1 LKQWFVRRGATAVA
15 LSIVALGYCTNT
27 SAASAAQPHLSI
39 TTSLVTFGT
48 TTLGD
53 YSTSSFSLTNQGPS
67 SDTIDLATEATFSG
81 AIPNDY
87 FAAPGSDCPG
97 NGTSTIVLGPG
108 SSCSVDLYFYPSG
121 LGERDA
127 NLSIR
132 GSADSSSGAVS
143 LSLQGAGAV
152 GYYGVD
158 THGYV
163 SGLGDANV
171 YRAPALSL
179 NAPIVG
185 MASTGN
191 DLGYWLVAADGG
203 IFSYGD
209 AQFYGSTGSI
219 RLNKPIVGMTP
230 TRDGRGYWFVAS
242 DGGIFAYGDAQ
253 FYGSRGG
260 QPLNAPIVGMAVT
273 PDGGGYWLVATD
285 GGIFSYG
292 DARFYGSTGSIHL
305 NQPIV
310 GMATTPDGGGYW
322 FDASDGGIFSY
333 GDARFYGSTGSIH
346 LNQPIVGMAT
356 TPDGG
361 GYWFDA
367 SDGGIFSY
375 GDAQFFGARGGQN
388 GSAPIVG
395 MAAMPGGGGYWVI
408 AANGVVGMYGDA
420 PALGWATDFNP
431 IVGMAVDGGPVLQQ
445 SLGITVLRSD
455 FAAGVHPGQQ
465 SPPH

>member
-1 LKQWFVRRGATAVA
+1 MSQRFVLLGATALV
-15 LSIVALGYCTNT
+15 LSIVALGSLAIT
-27 SAASAAQPHLSI
+27 SAANAAEPHLSI
-39 TTSLVTFGT
+39 TTSLVTFDT
-48 TTLGD
+48 ATLGN
-53 YSTSSFSLTNQGPS
+53 YSTSTFSLTNDGS
-67 SDTIDLATEATFSG
+67 SNDTIDLATEATFSG
-81 AIPNDY
+81 ATPNDY
-87 FAAPGSDCPG
+87 FAAPGSDCPKS
-97 NGTSTIVLGPG
+97 GTSTIVLGPG
-108 SSCSVDLYFYPSG
+108 GSCSINVYFYPSG
-121 LGERDA
+121 LGERNA
-127 NLSIR
+127 NLSIQ

-143 LSLQGAGAV
+143 LSLQGGGAV

-171 YRAPALSL
+171 YRGPALSL

-185 MASTGN
+185 IASTGN
-191 DLGYWLVAADGG
+191 NQGYWLVAADGG

-219 RLNKPIVGMTP
+219 RLNKPIVGMTA
-230 TRDGRGYWFVAS
+230 TSDGRGYWFVAS

-273 PDGGGYWLVATD
+273 PDGEGYWLVATD

-292 DARFYGSTGSIHL
+292 DAQFYGSTGSIHL
-305 NQPIV
+305 NKPIV

-322 FDASDGGIFSY
+322 FDASDGGIF
-333 GDARFYGSTGSIH
+333 
-346 LNQPIVGMAT
+346 N
-356 TPDGG
+356 
-361 GYWFDA
+361 
-367 SDGGIFSY
+367 Y
-375 GDAQFFGARGGQN
+375 GDAQFSGARGGQN

-395 MAAMPGGGGYWVI
+395 MAAMPDGSGYWVI
-408 AANGVVGMYGDA
+408 ASNGVVGMYGDA

-431 IVGMAVDGGPVLQQ
+431 IVGMAVDGGPVLQDL
-445 SLGITVLRSD
+445 LGIGGLRSD
-455 FAAGVHPGQQ
+455 FAAGIHPGQQ